1 MLKLLS
7 TLPNLA
13 NLCSRKS
20 IVYKIYP
27 ICKSDDDFCEELRE
41 DMTDELTNVFNRK
54 AVVDETFI
62 RNSSIICKSIVGV
75 DSSQLHSYSTCQI

>member
-7 TLPNLA
+7 ILQNLA
-13 NLCSRKS
+13 SLSSRKS
-20 IVYKIYP
+20 TNYKIYP

-41 DMTDELTNVFNRK
+41 DITDEPSIVLNRK

-62 RNSSIICKSIVGV
+62 RNSSIMRKSIVGV
-75 DSSQLHSYSTCQI
+75 DASQLHPYSICQI